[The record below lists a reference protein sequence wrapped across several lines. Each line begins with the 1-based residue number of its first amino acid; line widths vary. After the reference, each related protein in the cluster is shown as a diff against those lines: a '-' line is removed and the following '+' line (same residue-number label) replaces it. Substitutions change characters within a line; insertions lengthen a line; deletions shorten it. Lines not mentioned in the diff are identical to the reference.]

1 MRELYAESQ
10 SLEPQTVILT
20 VTWKHQKNKS
30 PTHRRK
36 ADSRDTSSGHKCGD
50 GGYLKSLTLEEETS
64 CEENS

>member
-1 MRELYAESQ
+1 M
-10 SLEPQTVILT
+10 ILT
-20 VTWKHQKNKS
+20 VTRKRQKNKS

-64 CEENS
+64 CEENSELVM